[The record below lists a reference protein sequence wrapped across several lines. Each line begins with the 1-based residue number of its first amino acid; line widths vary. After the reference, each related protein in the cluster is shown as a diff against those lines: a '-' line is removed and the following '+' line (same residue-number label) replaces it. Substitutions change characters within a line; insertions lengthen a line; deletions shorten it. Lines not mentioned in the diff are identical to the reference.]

1 MDKILVCEYSKKTLC
16 LSVVNFIMLYKEV
29 PTFYVC
35 EYHFFVCMVIKRK
48 LSWQDFPCSAAWFFV
63 SKFIKLILWVYN
75 LQTAVKL
82 FAQNLT

>member
-48 LSWQDFPCSAAWFFV
+48 LSWQDFSVVLLRFLSV
-63 SKFIKLILWVYN
+63 N
-75 LQTAVKL
+75 LL
-82 FAQNLT
+82 N